1 MANIIHKLI
10 SKTTPTIPSLRI
22 ITSTLK
28 TPQLSDPNYLTA
40 TTTSLLPGTT
50 KSDFSNKP
58 IPLLNAIP
66 TQDVKPLQF
75 YYPNFPF
82 GFCLNPIS
90 ATGFGQVKAMEDDVD
105 DSRTLWADSVKKKRK
120 KKMNKHKYQKLRK
133 RLGRKIGVLDF
144 VVTFEIKVKKSIK
157 TKRILFEVMLP
168 DRVLK
173 TVFAFIKTPK
183 LLSDQ

>member
-1 MANIIHKLI
+1 MATIIHKLI
-10 SKTTPTIPSLRI
+10 SKTTPTTPSLRI

-40 TTTSLLPGTT
+40 ATTSHLPSTK
-50 KSDFSNKP
+50 KSDFSKNP
-58 IPLLNAIP
+58 IPLLNPIP

-75 YYPNFPF
+75 YYPSFPF

-90 ATGFGQVKAMEDDVD
+90 ATGFGQVKAMEEDVD

-133 RLGRKIGVLDF
+133 RLGRK
-144 VVTFEIKVKKSIK
+144 S
-157 TKRILFEVMLP
+157 
-168 DRVLK
+168 
-173 TVFAFIKTPK
+173 
-183 LLSDQ
+183 S

>member
-1 MANIIHKLI
+1 MATIIHKLI

-40 TTTSLLPGTT
+40 TTTSPFPGTT
-50 KSDFSNKP
+50 KSDFSNNP

-75 YYPNFPF
+75 YYLNFPF

-90 ATGFGQVKAMEDDVD
+90 ATGFGQLKAMEEDVD

-133 RLGRKIGVLDF
+133 RLGRK
-144 VVTFEIKVKKSIK
+144 S
-157 TKRILFEVMLP
+157 
-168 DRVLK
+168 
-173 TVFAFIKTPK
+173 
-183 LLSDQ
+183 S